1 MSPISSAESAHFA
14 LPRRHR
20 LPTVQRV
27 NKAPPPLSIAAAAR
41 SALLACA
48 VGALATPAAPAAAQ
62 QAAEGV
68 DAAVA
73 GQARALLTQA
83 VRGTRLGNAR
93 IEVQI
98 GALDP
103 RLQLAPCRR
112 VEPYLP
118 MGMKPIGRTRVGL
131 RCVEGSVAWNVSLP
145 VTVSVFA
152 PGVVLRQALPTGAL
166 LSDDHLTLAEIDWG
180 AVDAQRAFADSQ
192 ALIGRELLRPL
203 AAGAPVQASDL
214 KQRQWF
220 AAGETVQVTARGA
233 GFAITTEGQ
242 AMNPGLEGQPVRVRT
257 VSGRVI
263 SGRASGDRAVEV
275 VL

>member
-1 MSPISSAESAHFA
+1 MQRVDKA
-14 LPRRHR
+14 LPLH
-20 LPTVQRV
+20 
-27 NKAPPPLSIAAAAR
+27 SIAAALR
-41 SALLACA
+41 RTVALCA
-48 VGALATPAAPAAAQ
+48 LPALAATAAAQ
-62 QAAEGV
+62 RAPEAV
-68 DAAVA
+68 DAALA
-73 GQARALLTQA
+73 GQARTLLTQA
-83 VRGTRLGNAR
+83 VRGSRLGNAR
-93 IEVQI
+93 IEVQL
-98 GALDP
+98 GTLDP
-103 RLQLAPCRR
+103 RLSLAPCRR

-152 PGVVLRQALPTGAL
+152 PGIVVRQALLTGTL

-180 AVDAQRAFADSQ
+180 ATDAQRAFADAQ
-192 ALIGRELLRPL
+192 PLLGRELLRPL
-203 AAGAPVQASDL
+203 AAGAPVQAGDL

-257 VSGRVI
+257 AGGRVI

-275 VL
+275 LL